1 MKPQKARF
9 NKEKRVI
16 FMSKGEKNEATLV
29 CVCGNRAYEDTLAEM
44 EDAAKKILL
53 DGEECVVDL

>member
-1 MKPQKARF
+1 MAPAMPYETEKARF

-44 EDAAKKILL
+44 EDAAKNSA
-53 DGEECVVDL
+53 